1 MHFLLAAC
9 LALAVVGCGSTAA
22 SSSAATPAFS
32 ETADSQ
38 TQPTPTADPEA
49 TPEATPEAEASSR
62 ILVAYFSCT
71 GHTQAVAEQIAL
83 QTGADLYEI
92 TPADPY
98 TVEDLNY
105 NDNNCR
111 ANQEMNDLA
120 ARCHGWAQFQAMENH
135 YNLLYREDEWE
146 LIPICKQM
154 GVSLIPY
161 SPLAAGHLT
170 RPEWTTDTL
179 RSRTDRVAMGKYDR
193 TKEQDLEIVYRVHTL
208 AERYVVKMQQIALAW
223 HWCVPHH
230 RGHQGRPF

>member
-22 SSSAATPAFS
+22 SSSAATPAFC

-71 GHTQAVAEQIAL
+71 GHTQAVAEQIAQ

-92 TPADPY
+92 IPADPY

-135 YNLLYREDEWE
+135 YNLLYREDERE

-170 RPEWTTDTL
+170 RPE
-179 RSRTDRVAMGKYDR
+179 
-193 TKEQDLEIVYRVHTL
+193 
-208 AERYVVKMQQIALAW
+208 
-223 HWCVPHH
+223 
-230 RGHQGRPF
+230 

>member
-1 MHFLLAAC
+1 MLMKKELALLLAAC
-9 LALAVVGCGSTAA
+9 LALAVVGCGSPAA

-71 GHTQAVAEQIAL
+71 GHTQAVAEQIAQ

-105 NDNNCR
+105 NDNNYR

-120 ARCHGWAQFQAMENH
+120 ARCHG
-135 YNLLYREDEWE
+135 
-146 LIPICKQM
+146 
-154 GVSLIPY
+154 
-161 SPLAAGHLT
+161 
-170 RPEWTTDTL
+170 
-179 RSRTDRVAMGKYDR
+179 
-193 TKEQDLEIVYRVHTL
+193 
-208 AERYVVKMQQIALAW
+208 
-223 HWCVPHH
+223 
-230 RGHQGRPF
+230 

>member
-22 SSSAATPAFS
+22 SRSAATPAFS

-120 ARCHGWAQFQAMENH
+120 ARCHG
-135 YNLLYREDEWE
+135 
-146 LIPICKQM
+146 
-154 GVSLIPY
+154 
-161 SPLAAGHLT
+161 
-170 RPEWTTDTL
+170 
-179 RSRTDRVAMGKYDR
+179 
-193 TKEQDLEIVYRVHTL
+193 
-208 AERYVVKMQQIALAW
+208 
-223 HWCVPHH
+223 
-230 RGHQGRPF
+230 